1 METAAPRWTSFAL
14 AAILV
19 AGAWLR
25 FQRLGAI
32 EYNVD
37 QAYPVWQAIRTLAEG
52 TLPLTG
58 QGTSVL
64 FANPPLTGT
73 LYLPAIA
80 LWRGPLAAYLL
91 TLTLNTFA
99 IWLGYRGLRGLLGT
113 RAALAGAALLA
124 ANPWIIEDSRR
135 TWVQALAPFFVCLI
149 FWALTPVLTG
159 QTRQPFRRTLAA
171 IVAFALFA
179 HSYLLAYAL
188 AAPLAALLL
197 IFRRRVPWRAVAIGG
212 ALFAVLM
219 ALYGIG
225 LARQWEDTQRRASDF
240 AEGHAALSGE
250 ALGHALRLVSGWDY
264 AAERGT
270 RAPANDAAIR
280 DALDDAAHAI
290 WAGAILVGT
299 ALAVAA
305 LRNKGRSNAGQ
316 PTPPAAPR
324 DAAIILL
331 VWLALPVA
339 MMSYVAQDVHP
350 FYLLLS
356 IPAGHGLA
364 AWGVRPL
371 LKWRAGSALVAA
383 AVVGTAALGGL
394 NAVRFAQESAAH
406 PGADFPTL
414 PLRPAL
420 ALGDRLRAAWEPGMA
435 VYGDVDPWTPGT
447 LIGEPVRVERVTAH
461 DTAMLIPPAGGLY
474 VSFRAD
480 ANAPPAAPLVGT
492 PDGEPL
498 ALGDGTAIDVWRA
511 GPGDATAAHEADAR
525 ADIGVRLIGWTLDG
539 ALEPGEQ
546 AALTLVWRV
555 EAVDPD
561 RGVWAFGPYAHV
573 RDAAGS
579 MVENAGGAVIPGVM
593 WDAGD
598 LMLHRFTLTI
608 PADAQGPL
616 TLDVGLYDSV
626 RGVNAI
632 FGGSGAD
639 VRLIGAAAPQREP

>member
-1 METAAPRWTSFAL
+1 METAAPRWTRYAL

-25 FQRLGAI
+25 FQHLGAI

-52 TLPLTG
+52 VLPLTG

-64 FANPPLTGT
+64 FANPPLTGI

-99 IWLGYRGLRGLLGT
+99 IWLAYRGLRGLLGT
-113 RAALAGAALLA
+113 RAALVGAALLA

-171 IVAFALFA
+171 LVAFALFA

-188 AAPLAALLL
+188 AAPLAALLV
-197 IFRRRVPWRAVAIGG
+197 IFRRRVPWRAVLISG

-225 LARQWEDTQRRASDF
+225 LAQQWEDTQRRASEF
-240 AEGHAALSGE
+240 MEGDAALRGE
-250 ALGHALRLVSGWDY
+250 ALGHALRLVSGWNY

-270 RAPANDAAIR
+270 RAPADDAEIR
-280 DALDDAAHAI
+280 DALDDAAHII
-290 WAGAILVGT
+290 WAGAILAGA
-299 ALAVAA
+299 ALAIRA
-305 LRNKGRSNAGQ
+305 LRGKEPSND
-316 PTPPAAPR
+316 PRPAPR
-324 DAAIILL
+324 DTATILL
-331 VWLALPVA
+331 VWFALPVV
-339 MMSYVAQDVHP
+339 MMSYVARDVHP

-356 IPAGHGLA
+356 VPAGHGLA

-371 LKWRAGSALVAA
+371 LKRRAGGALVAT
-383 AVVGTAALGGL
+383 AVIGTAALGGL

-420 ALGDRLRAAWEPGMA
+420 ALGDRLRSAWEPGVA

-461 DTAMLIPPAGGLY
+461 DAAMLIPPAGGLY
-474 VSFRAD
+474 VGFRAD
-480 ANAPPAAPLVGT
+480 ADAPSAAPLVGT
-492 PDGEPL
+492 PVGDPL
-498 ALGDGTAIDVWRA
+498 ALADGTAIDVWRA
-511 GPGDATAAHEADAR
+511 APDDAATTNEADAR
-525 ADIGVRLIGWTLDG
+525 ADIGVRLVGWTLDG
-539 ALEPGEQ
+539 PLEPG
-546 AALTLVWRV
+546 ATPTLTLAWRV

-573 RDAAGS
+573 RDAAGD
-579 MVENAGGAVIPGVM
+579 MVENAGGTVIPGVM

-598 LMLHRFTLTI
+598 VMLHRFTLSI
-608 PADAQGPL
+608 PAAARGPL

-632 FGGSGAD
+632 FEGIGAD
-639 VRLIGAAAPQREP
+639 VRLIGPGPSEGEP